1 MAADESQKQK
11 KVIDEARTEHKTV
24 HFASLMD
31 ICHLKNSEME
41 PKIQKYKGGV
51 VLRGDIVTDD
61 SGSYAVFKEQGSS
74 ASQWR
79 LQK

>member
-1 MAADESQKQK
+1 M
-11 KVIDEARTEHKTV
+11 IDEARIEGKTA
-24 HFASLMD
+24 HFASSME

-41 PKIQKYKGGV
+41 PKFQKYKSGV

-79 LQK
+79 LQQ